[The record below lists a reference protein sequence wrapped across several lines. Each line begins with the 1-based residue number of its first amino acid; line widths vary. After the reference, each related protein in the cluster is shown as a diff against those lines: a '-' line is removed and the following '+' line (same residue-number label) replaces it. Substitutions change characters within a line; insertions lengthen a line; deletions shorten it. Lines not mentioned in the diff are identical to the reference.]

1 METVAIIMAGGKGER
16 FWPRSRVDKPKQ
28 FLSLTSDGKTML
40 QKTVERILPIVEM
53 KNIFVVTNPHYKG
66 LVQEQLADLSEENIL
81 LEPMAK
87 NTAPCIGLAAAY
99 VSARYKEAVMVVLP
113 ADHLI
118 KYTQLFADVA
128 TDSIHIAQ
136 QTDALVTIGMTPF
149 YPETGYGY
157 IELGEK
163 SRHFPE
169 NVYKVRAFVEK
180 PDLETAKLYLDSGR
194 YLWNSGMFI
203 WKATSILKA
212 FETYL
217 PEMAQGIAQIKS
229 YLIRGEKDKIKE
241 VFEELEAV
249 SIDYGIMEKADN
261 IYTLVGNF
269 GWNDVGSWLALETV
283 KPSND
288 EGNII
293 EGNVVTINTKN
304 TIVQGDE
311 KLIALVGMENAI
323 VVDTKDALLICNKE
337 NAQNVKQV
345 IETLR
350 ASDKKDYL

>member
-1 METVAIIMAGGKGER
+1 MEIVAVIMAGGKGER
-16 FWPRSRVDKPKQ
+16 FWPKSRVDKPKQ

-40 QKTVERILPIVEM
+40 QKTVERIHPIVEM
-53 KNIFVVTNPHYKG
+53 KNIFVVTNAHYKE
-66 LVQEQLADLSEENIL
+66 LVQEQLTNLPEENIL

-87 NTAPCIGLAAAY
+87 NTAPCIGLATAY
-99 VSARYKEAVMVVLP
+99 VAARYKEAIMIVLP

-118 KYTQLFADVA
+118 KYTQLFVDVVADG
-128 TDSIHIAQ
+128 IHIAQ
-136 QTDALVTIGMTPF
+136 QTEALMTIGMTPF

-157 IELGEK
+157 IKLGEK
-163 SRHFPE
+163 SKHFPE
-169 NVYKVRAFVEK
+169 NVYKVRNFVEK
-180 PDLETAKLYLDSGR
+180 PDLETAKLYFDSGK

-203 WKATSILKA
+203 WKTSSILNA
-212 FETYL
+212 FKTYL
-217 PEMAQGIAQIKS
+217 PEMAKGIYQMQN
-229 YLIRGEKDKIKE
+229 YLLNGEGHRIKE

-350 ASDKKDYL
+350 ASNKKDYL

>member
-16 FWPRSRVDKPKQ
+16 FWPKSRVDKPKQ
-28 FLSLTSDGKTML
+28 FLSLTPDGKTML
-40 QKTVERILPIVEM
+40 QKTVERICPIVEM
-53 KNIFVVTNPHYKG
+53 KNIFVVTNPHYKE
-66 LVQEQLADLSEENIL
+66 LVQEQLIDLPEGNIL

-99 VSARYKEAVMVVLP
+99 VAAKYKEAVMVVLP

-118 KYTQLFADVA
+118 KYTQLFVDVV
-128 TDSIHIAQ
+128 TDGIRIAQ
-136 QTDALVTIGMTPF
+136 QVDALITIGMTPF

-169 NVYKVRAFVEK
+169 NVYKVKAFVEK

-203 WKATSILKA
+203 WQTPSILKA

-217 PEMAQGIAQIKS
+217 PEIAQGISRMKT
-229 YLIRGEKDKIKE
+229 YLLNEQTYKITE
-241 VFEELEAV
+241 VFGVLEAV

-261 IYTLVGNF
+261 IYTLIGNF
-269 GWNDVGSWLALETV
+269 GWNDVGSWLALENV
-283 KPSND
+283 KPCNN

-293 EGNVVTINTKN
+293 EGNVVTIDTKN

-345 IETLR
+345 IETLC
-350 ASDKKDYL
+350 ASNKKDYL